1 MKILYFVARRYE
13 KILHL
18 LYYVTE
24 NAERSEIFKL
34 LVSLGA
40 DVCHR
45 DVHGNCPILSA
56 TRYGCAESLRICI
69 ENGADLNVKSNFDGN
84 TPMHRASNCHAEM
97 VKILYDNGA
106 LLTIKNHDGETPME
120 YGLKND
126 DDDLY
131 STKSFAFLQH

>member
-1 MKILYFVARRYE
+1 ML
-13 KILHL
+13 
-18 LYYVTE
+18 
-24 NAERSEIFKL
+24 EIFRL

-45 DVHGNCPILSA
+45 DAAGNCPILYASIS
-56 TRYGCAESLRICI
+56 GFAESVRICI

>member
-1 MKILYFVARRYE
+1 ML
-13 KILHL
+13 
-18 LYYVTE
+18 
-24 NAERSEIFKL
+24 EIFRL

-69 ENGADLNVKSNFDGN
+69 ENGADLNVKSYRDCN
-84 TPMHRASNCHAEM
+84 TPLHEASNPFFDSNCDAEKI
-97 VKILYDNGA
+97 KILYDNGA
-106 LLTIKNHDGETPME
+106 SLKIKNHDGETPME
-120 YGLKND
+120 YALKHD

-131 STKSFAFLQH
+131 RTKSYIFLQH